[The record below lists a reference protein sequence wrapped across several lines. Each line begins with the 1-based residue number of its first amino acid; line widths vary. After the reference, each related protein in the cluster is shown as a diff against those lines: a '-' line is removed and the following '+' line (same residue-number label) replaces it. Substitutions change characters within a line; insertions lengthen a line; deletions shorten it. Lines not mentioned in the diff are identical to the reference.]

1 MKAAAP
7 KPLGRRQA
15 SAVAQSG
22 SLGYRTLVASEADA
36 ARALVDQGPG
46 TKVLYT
52 SDHTDEIVH
61 EGHLDSGLALL
72 GKPYRKSDLSQ
83 KIREVLAAK

>member
-7 KPLGRRQA
+7 KPTWAKAGVLP
-15 SAVAQSG
+15 
-22 SLGYRTLVASEADA
+22 
-36 ARALVDQGPG
+36 QGPG

-72 GKPYRKSDLSQ
+72 GKPDRKSDLSQ